1 MKNFILTDFIF
12 FISISYIS
20 TIIIIPFQTY
30 NPFLTKNETLLNL
43 IKNTSDKNLVNTIS
57 RNLVY
62 INLNIGQNAQTIST
76 FIEMT
81 TTDLTIKDMAIKGR
95 NKIGQIRNMNFTYR
109 DNYLLKSIFRNVYYD
124 SKISES
130 YTFINECFYRIKDFL
145 SIKNL
150 CGNETIFFRQK
161 NNIND
166 KENIKTIDLYMRFQ
180 EMEEFDHRPA
190 IIGFSY
196 YNNFISE
203 LKEKHEI
210 NSYDFSFKYT
220 NTKEESGE
228 LIMGDLPHIYD
239 SDNYKEENLRSA
251 NIIKGP
257 TVYWGINFDI
267 YLSSKYKTKKD
278 FILSVEEDGFFY
290 IEEFFITGSQKYF
303 TYIEENFFQKYI
315 DKRICS
321 KSFYNKAYYTESFF
335 YFMCNIEDE
344 NKRKEFF
351 DEFPDLIFSQRD
363 MDYKFRLTAEDLF
376 TIIPDGK
383 RILFNVDFVYNR
395 NKWIL
400 GKPFLKKYQL
410 IFNSDSNTISYYINP
425 NNKIINKEEGNK
437 GGNGLKIF
445 LIIFFVIL
453 AFIVG
458 IVFGRALCIKY
469 NRKLRANEL
478 EDNFSYIVNDRIKEN
493 ENEATDINL
502 KKDNYKSKYYC
513 LN

>member
-180 EMEEFDHRPA
+180 ELEEFDHRPA

-335 YFMCNIEDE
+335 YFMCNIED
-344 NKRKEFF
+344 
-351 DEFPDLIFSQRD
+351 
-363 MDYKFRLTAEDLF
+363 
-376 TIIPDGK
+376 
-383 RILFNVDFVYNR
+383 
-395 NKWIL
+395 
-400 GKPFLKKYQL
+400 
-410 IFNSDSNTISYYINP
+410 
-425 NNKIINKEEGNK
+425 
-437 GGNGLKIF
+437 
-445 LIIFFVIL
+445 
-453 AFIVG
+453 
-458 IVFGRALCIKY
+458 
-469 NRKLRANEL
+469 
-478 EDNFSYIVNDRIKEN
+478 
-493 ENEATDINL
+493 
-502 KKDNYKSKYYC
+502 
-513 LN
+513 